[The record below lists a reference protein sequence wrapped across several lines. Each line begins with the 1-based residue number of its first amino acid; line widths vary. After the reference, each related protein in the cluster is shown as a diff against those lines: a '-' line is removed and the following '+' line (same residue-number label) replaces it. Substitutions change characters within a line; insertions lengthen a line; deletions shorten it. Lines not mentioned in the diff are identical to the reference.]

1 MLLTTQ
7 ELEQQR
13 EIVRMLT
20 QDSNATPT
28 KNSPRG
34 HAKSKSMSAA
44 NLGSPGPGPGSSHAR
59 VHLPNSFTAKNLA
72 LPTTPTPLPM
82 HPSQFSNTSTRRG
95 RRITIDHDMDLLTGA

>member
-1 MLLTTQ
+1 
-7 ELEQQR
+7 
-13 EIVRMLT
+13 MLT

-44 NLGSPGPGPGSSHAR
+44 NLESPGPGPGSSHAR

-72 LPTTPTPLPM
+72 LPTTPSPLPM

-95 RRITIDHDMDLLTGA
+95 RRITIDHDMDLLTGT